1 MRKIIGVRFR
11 TAGKVYFFDPKE
23 LFIKKGDHVIV
34 ETARGLEYGT
44 VVSGI
49 QELEDDINENGYTEK
64 FQQGNQEPYDRKR
77 PNAETYKSFYDS
89 YLKTVKQLTD
99 MLPKA
104 EPKPE
109 TDEFDEFISGRSE
122 I

>member
-1 MRKIIGVRFR
+1 MNDRTVTPEMQSEILDLIDEEMDGV
-11 TAGKVYFFDPKE
+11 
-23 LFIKKGDHVIV
+23 
-34 ETARGLEYGT
+34 
-44 VVSGI
+44 
-49 QELEDDINENGYTEK
+49 LEDDINENGYTEK